1 MTKYKILNLYACLGG
16 NRAKWNEVA
25 KDANI
30 EIEVTAVEL
39 DQELARLYKE
49 RFPDDNVIVA
59 DAHQYLL
66 DHFKEFDFI
75 WSSPPCPTHSKVR
88 FTQKNQDFYIP
99 EYPNMM
105 LYQEII
111 FLKHHF
117 EGKYCVEN
125 VIPYYEPLIP
135 GQKRGRHLYWTNFLL
150 PSQIDRKESKGIIGG
165 QVNDEFKKLC
175 EFHQYDFSQYKGEQS
190 RTKMARNL
198 VDFEVGKTILETAL
212 NIYKKTNIN
221 QTSIFDYEV

>member
-1 MTKYKILNLYACLGG
+1 
-16 NRAKWNEVA
+16 
-25 KDANI
+25 
-30 EIEVTAVEL
+30 
-39 DQELARLYKE
+39 
-49 RFPDDNVIVA
+49 
-59 DAHQYLL
+59 
-66 DHFKEFDFI
+66 
-75 WSSPPCPTHSKVR
+75 
-88 FTQKNQDFYIP
+88 
-99 EYPNMM
+99 M

-150 PSQIDRKESKGIIGG
+150 PNEIDRKESKGIIGG